1 MKIEEIDGTT
11 KGGRSL
17 MLGDFVR
24 PENPKYLDGTRI
36 LSAEQ
41 NHFTVKIGQETF
53 TADGKNGGAGNAV
66 IAGRIETLCGKVHVS
81 QASSVMRA
89 LSQAAH
95 QPLLPLLPEHGIKGD
110 IGSEHIPL
118 TYTLSRNDDT
128 GAITIH
134 YSEPE
139 GMPVKFHWETTV
151 ALDGSSTSTPIPST
165 ETLEESGNKALAKT
179 AGGTSPAAKTM
190 QNFILD
196 ASGAQENAPVMEK
209 LGRFNAKLQEET
221 RKDLVNTFA
230 FLVNKHLVKKDGG
243 GNRTEDF
250 DCVHYQFNRDVVAG
264 GMTVNL
270 PGGGKVSND
279 NYETARDQLV
289 QFITGD
295 DKATYKAASAN
306 VKKQTG
312 LLMSIVTQY
321 APSMVKNGFI
331 STLQKAG
338 HEYNLT
344 GGRKEAQNPFQ
355 KPLTWTLGKAEDG
368 SIKASVTITEGI
380 GFLFTAQGQTK
391 VDDTT
396 SYEETTFDI
405 TIPAGNLSSLADQD
419 WSTFD
424 EGAVNAAGN
433 NTDAQLS
440 AIPEQFRLEATVNA
454 SYNLHLDAPAA

>member
-1 MKIEEIDGTT
+1 MEYSKEDLMEAKKQIWGVGENMGTEESKKIWEENAQFWDNA
-11 KGGRSL
+11 
-17 MLGDFVR
+17 MGDESNEFHREVVR
-24 PENPKYLDGTRI
+24 PKVTELLSPNPADYI
-36 LSAEQ
+36 LA
-41 NHFTVKIGQETF
+41 
-53 TADGKNGGAGNAV
+53 
-66 IAGRIETLCGKVHVS
+66 
-81 QASSVMRA
+81 
-89 LSQAAH
+89 
-95 QPLLPLLPEHGIKGD
+95 
-110 IGSEHIPL
+110 
-118 TYTLSRNDDT
+118 
-128 GAITIH
+128 
-134 YSEPE
+134 
-139 GMPVKFHWETTV
+139 
-151 ALDGSSTSTPIPST
+151 

-230 FLVNKHLVKKDGG
+230 FLVNKHLVKKDGD

-270 PGGGKVSND
+270 PGGGKVSST

-295 DKATYKAASAN
+295 GKATYKAASAN

-344 GGRKEAQNPFQ
+344 GGRKEAPNPFQ

-391 VDDTT
+391 LDDTA
-396 SYEETTFDI
+396 SYEETTLDI
-405 TIPAGNLSSLADQD
+405 TIPAGNLSTLADQD

-424 EGAVNAAGN
+424 EGAVNAAGD
-433 NTDAQLS
+433 NTDAQLA
-440 AIPEQFRLEATVNA
+440 AIPEQFRLEATVHA
-454 SYNLHLDAPAA
+454 SYNLHFDAPPA

>member
-1 MKIEEIDGTT
+1 
-11 KGGRSL
+11 

-24 PENPKYLDGTRI
+24 PQNPKYLDGTRI
-36 LSAEQ
+36 LGAEQ

-53 TADGKNGGAGNAV
+53 TADGKNDGAGNTV
-66 IAGRIETLCGKVHVS
+66 IADRIETLCGKVHVS

-95 QPLLPLLPEHGIKGD
+95 QPLLPLLPEHGIQGD
-110 IGSEHIPL
+110 IGNEHIPL
-118 TYTLSRNDDT
+118 TYTLSRNDET

-151 ALDGSSTSTPIPST
+151 ALDGSSTSTPIQFT
-165 ETLEESGNKALAKT
+165 ETLEEAGRKALAKT

-196 ASGAQENAPVMEK
+196 ASGAPQNAPVMEK

-221 RKDLVNTFA
+221 RKDLVNTFVH
-230 FLVNKHLVKKDGG
+230 LVNKNLVRKDEG
-243 GNRTEDF
+243 GNRAEDF
-250 DCVHYQFNRDVVAG
+250 DGVHYQFNRDVVAG

-270 PGGGKVSND
+270 PGGGKVSTT

-295 DKATYKAASAN
+295 GKATYKAASAN

-321 APSMVKNGFI
+321 GPSMVKNAFVN
-331 STLQKAG
+331 TLSEGG
-338 HEYNLT
+338 HEMSLA
-344 GGRKEAQNPFQ
+344 GGRMKIQNPFE
-355 KPLTWTLGKAEDG
+355 KPLVWTLGKAEDG
-368 SIKASVTITEGI
+368 SIKASVTITSGV
-380 GFLFTAQGQTK
+380 GFLFSAQGQTQ

-396 SYEETTFDI
+396 SYEETTLDI
-405 TIPAGNLSSLADQD
+405 TIPAGNLSTLADQD

-424 EGAVNAAGN
+424 EGAFNAAGN
-433 NTDAQLS
+433 NTDARLS
-440 AIPEQFRLEATVNA
+440 AIPEQFRLEATVTA
-454 SYNLHLDAPAA
+454 TYQLHLDAPAA